1 MQSTISQ
8 MKEVNF
14 HMTGKD
20 SDGNPFYTQNDIDL
34 FLNKTGEGKV
44 IDEKLDTFHTGIYL
58 IDENERYWY
67 NYQNRMGTVDFGSG
81 LRW

>member
-14 HMTGKD
+14 PMTGKD
-20 SDGNPFYTQNDIDL
+20 SDGNPRYTQNDIDL

-44 IDEKLDTFHTGIYL
+44 IDETLDTFHTGIYL

>member
-1 MQSTISQ
+1 MESTISQ
-8 MKEVNF
+8 MKEENF
-14 HMTGKD
+14 TMTGKD
-20 SDGNPFYTQNDIDL
+20 SNGNPCYTQNDIDL
-34 FLNKTGEGKV
+34 FLNKTDETKV
-44 IDEKLDTFHTGIYL
+44 IDETLDTLHTGIYS

>member
-1 MQSTISQ
+1 MESTISQ
-8 MKEVNF
+8 MKEENF
-14 HMTGKD
+14 PMTGKD
-20 SDGNPFYTQNDIDL
+20 IDGNPCYTQNNIDL
-34 FLNKTGEGKV
+34 FLNETDEGKV
-44 IDEKLDTFHTGIYL
+44 IDETLDTFHTGIYL

>member
-1 MQSTISQ
+1 MESTISQ
-8 MKEVNF
+8 MKEENF
-14 HMTGKD
+14 PMTGKD
-20 SDGNPFYTQNDIDL
+20 SNGNPCYTQNDIDL
-34 FLNKTGEGKV
+34 FLNKTDETKV
-44 IDEKLDTFHTGIYL
+44 IDETLDTLHTGIYS

>member
-14 HMTGKD
+14 PMTGKD
-20 SDGNPFYTQNDIDL
+20 SNGNPCYTQNDIDL
-34 FLNKTGEGKV
+34 FLNKTDEGKV
-44 IDEKLDTFHTGIYL
+44 IDETLDILHTGIYS

-67 NYQNRMGTVDFGSG
+67 NYQNRRGTVDFESG

>member
-8 MKEVNF
+8 MKEENF
-14 HMTGKD
+14 PMTGKD
-20 SDGNPFYTQNDIDL
+20 SDGNPCYTQNDIDL
-34 FLNKTGEGKV
+34 FLNKTDETKV
-44 IDEKLDTFHTGIYL
+44 IDETLDTLHTGIYS

>member
-14 HMTGKD
+14 PMTGKD
-20 SDGNPFYTQNDIDL
+20 SDGNPCYTQNDIDL
-34 FLNKTGEGKV
+34 FLSKTGEGKV
-44 IDEKLDTFHTGIYL
+44 IDETLDTFHTGIYL

-67 NYQNRMGTVDFGSG
+67 NYQNRRGTVDFGSG

>member
-1 MQSTISQ
+1 MISYNSLVDS
-8 MKEVNF
+8 KGF
-14 HMTGKD
+14 HC
-20 SDGNPFYTQNDIDL
+20 YTQNDIDET
-34 FLNKTGEGKV
+34 KVIDETGEGKV

>member
-8 MKEVNF
+8 MKEENF
-14 HMTGKD
+14 PMTGKD
-20 SDGNPFYTQNDIDL
+20 SDGNPCYTQNDIDL
-34 FLNKTGEGKV
+34 FLNKIGEGKV
-44 IDEKLDTFHTGIYL
+44 IDETLDTFHTGIYL

>member
-1 MQSTISQ
+1 MISYNSLVDS
-8 MKEVNF
+8 KGF
-14 HMTGKD
+14 HC
-20 SDGNPFYTQNDIDL
+20 YTQNDIDE
-34 FLNKTGEGKV
+34 TKV
-44 IDEKLDTFHTGIYL
+44 IDETDETKVIDETLDTFHTGLYS

>member
-14 HMTGKD
+14 PMTGKD
-20 SDGNPFYTQNDIDL
+20 SNGNPCYTQND
-34 FLNKTGEGKV
+34 EGKV
-44 IDEKLDTFHTGIYL
+44 

>member
-1 MQSTISQ
+1 MESTISQ

-14 HMTGKD
+14 PMTGKD
-20 SDGNPFYTQNDIDL
+20 SNGKPCYTQNDIDL
-34 FLNKTGEGKV
+34 FLNKTGETKV
-44 IDEKLDTFHTGIYL
+44 IDETLDTLHTGIYS

-67 NYQNRMGTVDFGSG
+67 NYQNLRGTVDFESG

>member
-8 MKEVNF
+8 MKEENF
-14 HMTGKD
+14 PMTGKD
-20 SDGNPFYTQNDIDL
+20 SDGNPCYTQNDIDL
-34 FLNKTGEGKV
+34 FLNKIGEGKV

>member
-1 MQSTISQ
+1 MISYNSLVDS
-8 MKEVNF
+8 KGF
-14 HMTGKD
+14 HC
-20 SDGNPFYTQNDIDL
+20 YTQNDIDET
-34 FLNKTGEGKV
+34 KVIDETGEGKV
-44 IDEKLDTFHTGIYL
+44 IDETLDTFHTGIYL

>member
-8 MKEVNF
+8 MEEVNF
-14 HMTGKD
+14 PMTGKD
-20 SDGNPFYTQNDIDL
+20 SDGNPCYTQNDIDL
-34 FLNKTGEGKV
+34 FLNKTDETKV
-44 IDEKLDTFHTGIYL
+44 IDETLDTLHTGIYS

>member
-14 HMTGKD
+14 PMTGKD
-20 SDGNPFYTQNDIDL
+20 SDGNPCYTQNDIDL
-34 FLNKTGEGKV
+34 FLNKIGEGKV

>member
-8 MKEVNF
+8 MKEENF
-14 HMTGKD
+14 PMTGKD
-20 SDGNPFYTQNDIDL
+20 SDGNPCYTQNDIDL
-34 FLNKTGEGKV
+34 FLNETGEGKV
-44 IDEKLDTFHTGIYL
+44 IDETLDTFHTGIYL

>member
-8 MKEVNF
+8 MKEENF

-20 SDGNPFYTQNDIDL
+20 SDGNPCYTRNDIDL

>member
-8 MKEVNF
+8 MKEENF
-14 HMTGKD
+14 PMTGKD
-20 SDGNPFYTQNDIDL
+20 SDGNPCYTQNDIDL
-34 FLNKTGEGKV
+34 FLNKTDETKV
-44 IDEKLDTFHTGIYL
+44 IDETLDTFHTGIYL

>member
-8 MKEVNF
+8 MKEENF
-14 HMTGKD
+14 PMTGKD
-20 SDGNPFYTQNDIDL
+20 SDGNPCYTQND
-34 FLNKTGEGKV
+34 EGKV

>member
-1 MQSTISQ
+1 MISYNSVVDS
-8 MKEVNF
+8 KGF
-14 HMTGKD
+14 HC
-20 SDGNPFYTQNDIDL
+20 YTQNDIDDTRVIDEPKVT
-34 FLNKTGEGKV
+34 NKTGEGKV
-44 IDEKLDTFHTGIYL
+44 IDETLDTFHTGIYL

>member
-8 MKEVNF
+8 MKEENF
-14 HMTGKD
+14 PMTGKD
-20 SDGNPFYTQNDIDL
+20 SDGNPCYTQNDIDL
-34 FLNKTGEGKV
+34 FLNKTDETKV
-44 IDEKLDTFHTGIYL
+44 IDETLDTFHTGIYS

>member
-1 MQSTISQ
+1 MISYNSLVDS
-8 MKEVNF
+8 KGF
-14 HMTGKD
+14 HC
-20 SDGNPFYTQNDIDL
+20 YTQNDIDETKVIDEPKVI
-34 FLNKTGEGKV
+34 NKTGEGKV

>member
-8 MKEVNF
+8 MKEENF
-14 HMTGKD
+14 PMTGKD
-20 SDGNPFYTQNDIDL
+20 SDGNPCYTQNDIDL
-34 FLNKTGEGKV
+34 FLNKIGEGKV
-44 IDEKLDTFHTGIYL
+44 IDETLDTFHTGIYS
-58 IDENERYWY
+58 IDENERDWY

>member
-8 MKEVNF
+8 MKEENF
-14 HMTGKD
+14 PMTDKD
-20 SDGNPFYTQNDIDL
+20 SNGNPCYTQNDIDL

-44 IDEKLDTFHTGIYL
+44 IDETLDTFHTGIYL

>member
-1 MQSTISQ
+1 MESTISQ

-14 HMTGKD
+14 PMTGKD
-20 SDGNPFYTQNDIDL
+20 SNGNPCYTQNDE
-34 FLNKTGEGKV
+34 TKV
-44 IDEKLDTFHTGIYL
+44 IDETLDTFHTGIYL

>member
-14 HMTGKD
+14 PMTGKD
-20 SDGNPFYTQNDIDL
+20 SDGNYWYTQNDIDL

>member
-8 MKEVNF
+8 MKEENF
-14 HMTGKD
+14 PMTGKD
-20 SDGNPFYTQNDIDL
+20 SDGTPCYTQND
-34 FLNKTGEGKV
+34 EGKV
-44 IDEKLDTFHTGIYL
+44 

>member
-1 MQSTISQ
+1 MQRTITQ
-8 MKEVNF
+8 MEEVNF
-14 HMTGKD
+14 PMTGKD
-20 SDGNPFYTQNDIDL
+20 RNGNPCYTQ
-34 FLNKTGEGKV
+34 TGEGKV

>member
-14 HMTGKD
+14 PMTGKD
-20 SDGNPFYTQNDIDL
+20 IDGNPCYTQNDIDL
-34 FLNKTGEGKV
+34 FLNETGEGKV
-44 IDEKLDTFHTGIYL
+44 IDETLDTFHTGIYL

>member
-8 MKEVNF
+8 MKEENF
-14 HMTGKD
+14 PMTGKD
-20 SDGNPFYTQNDIDL
+20 IDGNPY
-34 FLNKTGEGKV
+34 KTGEGKV

>member
-14 HMTGKD
+14 PMTDKD
-20 SDGNPFYTQNDIDL
+20 SNNDIDL

-44 IDEKLDTFHTGIYL
+44 IDETLDTFHTGIYL

>member
-8 MKEVNF
+8 MEEVNF
-14 HMTGKD
+14 PMTGKD
-20 SDGNPFYTQNDIDL
+20 SNGNPCYTQNDIDL
-34 FLNKTGEGKV
+34 FLNKTDETKV
-44 IDEKLDTFHTGIYL
+44 IDETLDTLHTSIYS

-67 NYQNRMGTVDFGSG
+67 NYQNRRGTVDFESG

>member
-1 MQSTISQ
+1 MKSTISQ

-14 HMTGKD
+14 PMTGKD
-20 SDGNPFYTQNDIDL
+20 SNGNPCYTQNDIDL

-44 IDEKLDTFHTGIYL
+44 

>member
-8 MKEVNF
+8 MEEVNF
-14 HMTGKD
+14 PMTGKD
-20 SDGNPFYTQNDIDL
+20 SNGNPCYTQNDIDL
-34 FLNKTGEGKV
+34 FLNKTDETKV
-44 IDEKLDTFHTGIYL
+44 IDETLDTLHTGIYS

>member
-8 MKEVNF
+8 MKEENF
-14 HMTGKD
+14 PMTGKD
-20 SDGNPFYTQNDIDL
+20 SDGNPSYTQNDIDL

>member
-14 HMTGKD
+14 PMTGKD
-20 SDGNPFYTQNDIDL
+20 SNGNPCYTQNDIDL

-44 IDEKLDTFHTGIYL
+44 IDETFDTFHTGIYS

-67 NYQNRMGTVDFGSG
+67 DYQNRRGTVDFESG